1 MDRPHLVYKW
11 LMVSLRHRER
21 NRALVSSLVVT
32 IACALPVFLIGSLAV
47 QMQAD
52 LGFGDASLGVAVG
65 VYYGAGALL
74 SSRAGRIVEHL
85 GARRSLWIATLIVAG
100 GQIAVAVFVQSV
112 AGLIAA
118 MAVAG
123 VASAWSQP
131 ASNVFLL
138 GRVPHHRL
146 GLVFGIQK
154 SALPAAALL
163 GGLAV
168 PSFQAIGWRWAFAA
182 GAAFAVLS
190 TLTLPPGDD
199 RRPRPASRSDVAR
212 PDVAVAALA
221 VLAVGVGLGSAAGNA
236 LTAFLVRGGV
246 EAGLSENSAAVML
259 IVGSVLGI
267 FVRLLFGARADRDP
281 VRTLPF
287 IASLFVAA
295 SVAFALLATEAAVVF
310 VFTVPF
316 AFATAY
322 AWPGL
327 FHLAVVR
334 ANPSAPGTATGIAM
348 TGTLAGAVCGPLGFG
363 LLAEHVSY
371 TAAWLSGSAM
381 LIVASAIVLFSAR
394 HVVDA
399 HHPAPLPA

>member
-1 MDRPHLVYKW
+1 MA
-11 LMVSLRHRER
+11 SLTRHPER
-21 NRALVSSLVVT
+21 SRALISSLVVT
-32 IACALPVFLIGSLAV
+32 IACSLPVFLTGSLAV
-47 QMQAD
+47 QMQAE
-52 LGFGDASLGVAVG
+52 LGFGDASLGIAVG
-65 VYYGAGALL
+65 VYYAAGAML
-74 SSRAGRIVEHL
+74 SSRAGRVVEHL
-85 GARRSLWIATLIVAG
+85 GARRSLWLATLIVAA
-100 GQIAVAVFVQSV
+100 GQLAVAVLVQSV
-112 AGLIAA
+112 EWLIMA

-123 VASAWSQP
+123 IASAWSQP

-138 GRVPHHRL
+138 GRVPRHRL

-154 SALPAAALL
+154 SAIPAAALL

-182 GAAFAVLS
+182 GAVFAVLS

-199 RRPRPASRSDVAR
+199 RRPRSTSRGDVAR
-212 PDVAVAALA
+212 PDVPVAALA

-259 IVGSVLGI
+259 IIGSVLGMG
-267 FVRLLFGARADRDP
+267 VRLLFGARADRDP

-287 IASLFVAA
+287 IASLFAAA

-310 VFTVPF
+310 VLTVPF

-348 TGTLAGAVCGPLGFG
+348 TGTLAGAVGGPLGFG

-371 TAAWLSGSAM
+371 TAAWLSGAAM
-381 LIVASAIVLFSAR
+381 LIVASGIVLFSAR

-399 HHPAPLPA
+399 HEATPLPA